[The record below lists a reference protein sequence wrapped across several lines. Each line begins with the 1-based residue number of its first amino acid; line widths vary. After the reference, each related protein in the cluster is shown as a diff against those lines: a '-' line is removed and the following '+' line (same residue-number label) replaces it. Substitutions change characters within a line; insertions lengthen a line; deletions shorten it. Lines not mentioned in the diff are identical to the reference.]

1 MKVLVIIDAQ
11 VDFVTGTLANVAAQ
25 AAIPSIKK
33 RIEEA
38 RDNHEMVIFTQ
49 DTHMEDYMNTLEG
62 KKLPVEHCIYQTEG
76 WEIVEELRDE
86 AALCVL
92 KPTFGSLDLIDRIVG
107 FRNAFNKDVEI
118 ELCGFCTD
126 ICVVSN
132 ALLLRAAMPNA
143 RITVNGGLCAGTTK
157 ENHDA
162 ALAVMR
168 SCQIDV
174 IE

>member
-1 MKVLVIIDAQ
+1 MKILVCVDCQ
-11 VDFVTGTLANVAAQ
+11 VDFTTGALANPIAEERIPAIKERVAV
-25 AAIPSIKK
+25 
-33 RIEEA
+33 A
-38 RDNHEMVIFTQ
+38 RENHEMVIFTQ
-49 DTHMEDYMNTLEG
+49 DTHMENYMDTLEG
-62 KKLPVEHCIYQTEG
+62 EKLPVEHCIYQTEG
-76 WEIVEELRDE
+76 WEIVEELKDE

-92 KPTFGSLDLIDRIVG
+92 KPTFGSFDLIDRVIA
-107 FRNAFNKDVEI
+107 FRNAFNEDVEI

-132 ALLLRAAMPNA
+132 ALLLRAAMPDA
-143 RITVNGGLCAGTTK
+143 RITVNEGLCAGTTK

-174 IE
+174 I

>member
-1 MKVLVIIDAQ
+1 MKVLIVVDAQ
-11 VDFVTGTLANVAAQ
+11 VDFVTGALASATAK
-25 AAIPSIKK
+25 ATIPSIKK

-38 RDNHEMVIFTQ
+38 RDNHEMVVFTQ
-49 DTHMEDYMNTLEG
+49 DTHMEDYMDTLEG
-62 KKLPVEHCIYQTEG
+62 EKLPVEHCIYQTEG

-92 KPTFGSLDLIDRIVG
+92 KPTFGSFDLIDRVVA
-107 FRNAFNKDVEI
+107 FRNAFNEEAEI
-118 ELCGFCTD
+118 EFCGFCTD
-126 ICVVSN
+126 VCVVSN

-143 RITVNGGLCAGTTK
+143 RITVNSELCAGTTK
-157 ENHDA
+157 ENHEA

-174 IE
+174 I

>member
-1 MKVLVIIDAQ
+1 MKVLVVVDAQ
-11 VDFVTGTLANVAAQ
+11 VDFVTGALANSVAEERIPAIKERVAA
-25 AAIPSIKK
+25 
-33 RIEEA
+33 A
-38 RDNHEMVIFTQ
+38 RENHEMVIFTQ
-49 DTHMEDYMNTLEG
+49 DTHMENYMDTLEG
-62 KKLPVEHCIYQTEG
+62 EKLPVEHCIYQTEG

-86 AALCVL
+86 AALRVL
-92 KPTFGSLDLIDRIVG
+92 KPTFGSFDLIDRVVA
-107 FRNAFNKDVEI
+107 FRNAFNEDVEI

-132 ALLLRAAMPNA
+132 ALLLRAAMPDA
-143 RITVNGGLCAGTTK
+143 KIVVNEGLCAGTTK

-174 IE
+174 I

>member
-1 MKVLVIIDAQ
+1 MKVLIVVDAQ
-11 VDFVTGTLANVAAQ
+11 VDFVTGALANPVAEER
-25 AAIPSIKK
+25 IPAIKK
-33 RIEEA
+33 RVAAA
-38 RDNHEMVIFTQ
+38 RENHEMVIFTQ
-49 DTHMEDYMNTLEG
+49 DTHMENYMDTLEG
-62 KKLPVEHCIYQTEG
+62 EKLPVEHCIYQTEG

-92 KPTFGSLDLIDRIVG
+92 KPTFGSFDLIDRVVA
-107 FRNAFNKDVEI
+107 FRNAFNEDVEI
-118 ELCGFCTD
+118 EFCGFCTD

-132 ALLLRAAMPNA
+132 VLLLRAAMPDT
-143 RITVNGGLCAGTTK
+143 RITVNEGLCAGTTK

-174 IE
+174 I

>member
-1 MKVLVIIDAQ
+1 MRVLVIVDAQ
-11 VDFVTGTLANVAAQ
+11 VDFTTGALANPAAE
-25 AAIPSIKK
+25 ATIPFIKK

-49 DTHMEDYMNTLEG
+49 DTHMEDYLDTLEG
-62 KKLPVEHCIYQTEG
+62 EKLPIEHCIYQTEG
-76 WEIVEELRDE
+76 WEIVKELREE

-92 KPTFGSLDLIDRIVG
+92 KPTFGSFDLIDRIATL
-107 FRNAFNKDVEI
+107 RDAFNEDVEI

-126 ICVVSN
+126 ICVCSN
-132 ALLLRAAMPNA
+132 ALLLRAAMPNT
-143 RITVNGGLCAGTTK
+143 RIYVNSDLCAATTK
-157 ENHDA
+157 ENHEA

-174 IE
+174 I